1 MSWLQKGFV
10 LVKGMLGRAGYD
22 EKFTARASGN
32 TIRSL
37 LLRPSSTAEGGSN
50 TKCGVHLENQRK
62 EKKNTEKVP
71 DLDMG
76 MLYLSVAVLQ
86 CSRAAG

>member
-1 MSWLQKGFV
+1 MSWLQKGVV

-50 TKCGVHLENQRK
+50 TKCGVHLDNQRK
-62 EKKNTEKVP
+62 EKYRERARLGDGDVE
-71 DLDMG
+71 
-76 MLYLSVAVLQ
+76 VLQ
-86 CSRAAG
+86 CNRAAG